1 MMVSV
6 DYYTLYPAPP
16 FLSVLRPTGRVKKP
30 NPCEPPHK
38 AFADYR
44 E

>member
-6 DYYTLYPAPP
+6 DYCTLYPAPP

-30 NPCEPPHK
+30 NPCEPPYE
-38 AFADYR
+38 AFAAY